1 MSEFSEYMRL
11 LPYGY
16 APGNYMSKCFACEK
30 VVADV
35 DKRATSCRPCAEAAF
50 KDHEIERLRAEAAGL
65 QIKADLFDLA
75 VRKGLL
81 SVHSELIDPRNHGTR
96 CSWLEGHAKACD
108 ISNNAALAARTG
120 EAMP

>member
-50 KDHEIERLRAEAAGL
+50 KNHEIERLRAEVAGL
-65 QIKADLFDLA
+65 
-75 VRKGLL
+75 R
-81 SVHSELIDPRNHGTR
+81 E
-96 CSWLEGHAKACD
+96 WLEADARCPCCDTTDACVEGCTFATD
-108 ISNNAALAARTG
+108 CPQDAERMAEVRALLAARKG
-120 EAMP
+120 EA

>member
-35 DKRATSCRPCAEAAF
+35 DKRATSCRPCAETAF
-50 KDHEIERLRAEAAGL
+50 KDHEIERLRAEVAGL
-65 QIKADLFDLA
+65 REFVEHVRRNGGTHLA
-75 VRKGLL
+75 NMAIAV
-81 SVHSELIDPRNHGTR
+81 
-96 CSWLEGHAKACD
+96 
-108 ISNNAALAARTG
+108 LAARKG
-120 EAMP
+120 DA